1 MKSLLNKINLSTKFM
16 VLGIISLLLFAL
28 PTALFVNESSQKV
41 QAKQVELKAIP
52 VEKKLLKLLN
62 LIQRHRAESAIAV
75 TQGNPAYPP
84 RIALRDQ
91 INVLADEIRKDIV
104 AESPEAHPLQQL
116 DKVNQQWQALQ
127 NQIDSRSLT
136 APESLVSHAALIR
149 SLLDFNIDVLDFYGL
164 SLDPD
169 LDTSQLITAA
179 LFHLP
184 ELTETLGQI
193 RASGTSLLAKKDGI
207 SETDNARMEF
217 QIGNGEKAL
226 QLFDVGMKKYL
237 GGNEEIRNLFGR
249 KTEGAVQGAAQAL
262 STARE
267 IFITHSRPAMAP
279 TEYVAI
285 FTEAINNFTVLGNG
299 MSDELSQQLTKQISA
314 QRSAQITL
322 LAVLIFSALLGIT
335 LTVFIIRSI
344 TGPVNEAA
352 RIAQEVATGD
362 LTSRIAVTG
371 SNEMSALLQSLMK
384 MSEHLSS
391 LVNDIKN
398 NAVTI
403 ATSSEEIAS
412 GNSDLSSRTEEQAA
426 SLAQTA
432 ASMEQLAS
440 IIQQNADNTRHAASM
455 AGSATSAAL
464 LGGEA
469 MESVLASMHK
479 ISNSAGQ
486 IEEIIAVIDG
496 IAFQTNILALN
507 AAVEAARAGE
517 QGRGFAVVASEVR
530 NLASRSADAVK
541 EIGALIEESG
551 KRVETGVQLV
561 NDAGKT
567 MQEMTQAVN
576 SVQSI
581 INEIVSASDEQAKGI
596 GQVTIA
602 VNEMDGVTQQN
613 ASLVQEMA
621 AAATS
626 LEDQAEQLAQS
637 VQQFRL
643 QA

>member
-249 KTEGAVQGAAQAL
+249 KTEGAVQGATQAL

-517 QGRGFAVVASEVR
+517 HGKGFAVVASEVR
-530 NLASRSADAVK
+530 ALAQRSAVAAK
-541 EIGALIEESG
+541 EIKELIE
-551 KRVETGVQLV
+551 
-561 NDAGKT
+561 
-567 MQEMTQAVN
+567 N
-576 SVQSI
+576 SVSDAQSGI
-581 INEIVSASDEQAKGI
+581 KMAENAGDKVKQSVSAIEQTSMLINEVSASSAEQSSGVSQI
-596 GQVTIA
+596 NIA
-602 VNEMDGVTQQN
+602 VSQMDQVTQQN
-613 ASLVQEMA
+613 AGLVQQSASSADDLAERA
-621 AAATS
+621 AR
-626 LEDQAEQLAQS
+626 LRQLVAVFKTQ
-637 VQQFRL
+637 
-643 QA
+643 

>member
-1 MKSLLNKINLSTKFM
+1 MKNLLNKINLSTKFM

-91 INVLADEIRKDIV
+91 INVLADEIRKDIA
-104 AESPEAHPLQQL
+104 AESPEAQPLQQL

-322 LAVLIFSALLGIT
+322 LAVLIFSALLGIA

-517 QGRGFAVVASEVR
+517 HGKGFAVVASEVR
-530 NLASRSADAVK
+530 ALAQRSAVAAK
-541 EIGALIEESG
+541 EIKELIE
-551 KRVETGVQLV
+551 
-561 NDAGKT
+561 
-567 MQEMTQAVN
+567 N
-576 SVQSI
+576 SVSDAQSGI
-581 INEIVSASDEQAKGI
+581 KMAENAGDKVKQSVSAIEQTSMLINEVSASSAEQSSGVSQI
-596 GQVTIA
+596 NIA
-602 VNEMDGVTQQN
+602 VSQMDQVTQQN
-613 ASLVQEMA
+613 AGLVQQSASSADDLAERA
-621 AAATS
+621 AR
-626 LEDQAEQLAQS
+626 LRQLVAVFKTQ
-637 VQQFRL
+637 
-643 QA
+643 

>member
-41 QAKQVELKAIP
+41 QAKQDELKAIP

-237 GGNEEIRNLFGR
+237 GGNEEIRNLFGH

-517 QGRGFAVVASEVR
+517 HGKGFAVVASEVR
-530 NLASRSADAVK
+530 ALAQRSAVAAK
-541 EIGALIEESG
+541 EIKELIE
-551 KRVETGVQLV
+551 
-561 NDAGKT
+561 
-567 MQEMTQAVN
+567 N
-576 SVQSI
+576 SVSDAQSGI
-581 INEIVSASDEQAKGI
+581 KMAENAGDKVKQSVSAIEQTSMLINEVSASSAEQSSGVSQI
-596 GQVTIA
+596 NIA
-602 VNEMDGVTQQN
+602 VSQMDQVTQQN
-613 ASLVQEMA
+613 AGLVQQSASSADDLAERA
-621 AAATS
+621 AR
-626 LEDQAEQLAQS
+626 LRQLVAVFKTQ
-637 VQQFRL
+637 
-643 QA
+643 

>member
-1 MKSLLNKINLSTKFM
+1 MKNLLNKINLSTKFM

-91 INVLADEIRKDIV
+91 INVLADEIRKDIA

-322 LAVLIFSALLGIT
+322 LAVLIFSALLGIA

-517 QGRGFAVVASEVR
+517 HGKGFAVVASEVR
-530 NLASRSADAVK
+530 ALAQRSAVAAK
-541 EIGALIEESG
+541 EIKELIE
-551 KRVETGVQLV
+551 
-561 NDAGKT
+561 
-567 MQEMTQAVN
+567 N
-576 SVQSI
+576 SVSDAQSGI
-581 INEIVSASDEQAKGI
+581 KMAENAGDKVKQSVSAIEQTSMLINEVSASSAEQSSGVSQI
-596 GQVTIA
+596 NIA
-602 VNEMDGVTQQN
+602 VSQMDQVTQQN
-613 ASLVQEMA
+613 AGLVQQSASSADDLAERA
-621 AAATS
+621 AR
-626 LEDQAEQLAQS
+626 LRQLVAVFKTQ
-637 VQQFRL
+637 
-643 QA
+643 

>member
-249 KTEGAVQGAAQAL
+249 KTEGAVQGATQAL

-267 IFITHSRPAMAP
+267 IFITHSRPPMAP

-299 MSDELSQQLTKQISA
+299 MSDELSQQLTKQISV

-517 QGRGFAVVASEVR
+517 HGKGFAVVASEVR
-530 NLASRSADAVK
+530 ALAQRSAVAAK
-541 EIGALIEESG
+541 EIKELIE
-551 KRVETGVQLV
+551 
-561 NDAGKT
+561 
-567 MQEMTQAVN
+567 N
-576 SVQSI
+576 SVSDAQSGI
-581 INEIVSASDEQAKGI
+581 KMAENAGDKVKQSVSAIEQTSMLINEVSASSAEQSSGVSQI
-596 GQVTIA
+596 NIA
-602 VNEMDGVTQQN
+602 VSQMDQVTQQN
-613 ASLVQEMA
+613 AGLVQQSASSADDLAERA
-621 AAATS
+621 AR
-626 LEDQAEQLAQS
+626 LRQLVAVFKTQ
-637 VQQFRL
+637 
-643 QA
+643 

>member
-1 MKSLLNKINLSTKFM
+1 MKNLLNKINLSTKFM

-91 INVLADEIRKDIV
+91 INVLADEIRKDIA

-136 APESLVSHAALIR
+136 APESLVSHATLIR

-322 LAVLIFSALLGIT
+322 LAVLIFSALLGIA
-335 LTVFIIRSI
+335 LTVMIIRSI

-517 QGRGFAVVASEVR
+517 HGKGFAVVASEVR
-530 NLASRSADAVK
+530 ALAQRSAVAAK
-541 EIGALIEESG
+541 EIKELIE
-551 KRVETGVQLV
+551 
-561 NDAGKT
+561 
-567 MQEMTQAVN
+567 N
-576 SVQSI
+576 SVSDAQSGI
-581 INEIVSASDEQAKGI
+581 KMAENAGDKVKQSVSAIEQTSMLINEVSASSAEQSSGVSQI
-596 GQVTIA
+596 NIA
-602 VNEMDGVTQQN
+602 VSQMDQVTQQN
-613 ASLVQEMA
+613 AGLVQQSASSADDLAERA
-621 AAATS
+621 AR
-626 LEDQAEQLAQS
+626 LRQLVAVFKTQ
-637 VQQFRL
+637 
-643 QA
+643 

>member
-1 MKSLLNKINLSTKFM
+1 MKNLLNKINLSTKFM

-41 QAKQVELKAIP
+41 QAKQVELKAVP

-136 APESLVSHAALIR
+136 APESLVSHATLIR

-322 LAVLIFSALLGIT
+322 LAVLIFSALLGIA

-517 QGRGFAVVASEVR
+517 HGKGFAVVASEVR
-530 NLASRSADAVK
+530 ALAQRSAVAAK
-541 EIGALIEESG
+541 EIKELIE
-551 KRVETGVQLV
+551 
-561 NDAGKT
+561 
-567 MQEMTQAVN
+567 N
-576 SVQSI
+576 SVSDAQSGI
-581 INEIVSASDEQAKGI
+581 KMAENAGDKVKQSVSAIEQTSMLINEVSASSAEQSSGVSQI
-596 GQVTIA
+596 NIA
-602 VNEMDGVTQQN
+602 VSQMDQVTQQN
-613 ASLVQEMA
+613 AGLVQQSASSADDLAERA
-621 AAATS
+621 AR
-626 LEDQAEQLAQS
+626 LRQLVAVFKTQ
-637 VQQFRL
+637 
-643 QA
+643 

>member
-249 KTEGAVQGAAQAL
+249 KTEGAVQGATQAL

-267 IFITHSRPAMAP
+267 IFITHSRPPMAP

-322 LAVLIFSALLGIT
+322 LAVLIFSALLGIA

-517 QGRGFAVVASEVR
+517 HGKGFAVVASEVR
-530 NLASRSADAVK
+530 ALAQRSAVAAK
-541 EIGALIEESG
+541 EIKELIE
-551 KRVETGVQLV
+551 
-561 NDAGKT
+561 
-567 MQEMTQAVN
+567 N
-576 SVQSI
+576 SVSDAQSGI
-581 INEIVSASDEQAKGI
+581 KMAENAGDKVKQSVSAIEQTSMLINEVSASSAEQSSGVSQI
-596 GQVTIA
+596 NIA
-602 VNEMDGVTQQN
+602 VSQMDQVTQQN
-613 ASLVQEMA
+613 AGLVQQSASSADDLAERA
-621 AAATS
+621 AR
-626 LEDQAEQLAQS
+626 LRQLVAVFKTQ
-637 VQQFRL
+637 
-643 QA
+643 

>member
-1 MKSLLNKINLSTKFM
+1 MKNLLNKINLSTKFM

-104 AESPEAHPLQQL
+104 AESPDAHPLQQL

-179 LFHLP
+179 LYHLP

-207 SETDNARMEF
+207 SEADNARMEF

-226 QLFDVGMKKYL
+226 QLFDVGMQKYL
-237 GGNEEIRNLFGR
+237 SGNEEIRNLFGR
-249 KTEGAVQGAAQAL
+249 KTEGAIQGATQAL

-267 IFITHSRPAMAP
+267 IFISHSRPAMAP

-299 MSDELSQQLTKQISA
+299 MSDELSQQLTNQISA

-322 LAVLIFSALLGIT
+322 LAVLIFSALLGIA
-335 LTVFIIRSI
+335 LTVMIIRSI

-362 LTSRIAVTG
+362 LTSRIAVSG

-384 MSEHLSS
+384 MSEHLSD

-517 QGRGFAVVASEVR
+517 HGKGFAVVASEVR
-530 NLASRSADAVK
+530 ALAQRSAVAAK
-541 EIGALIEESG
+541 EIKELIE
-551 KRVETGVQLV
+551 
-561 NDAGKT
+561 
-567 MQEMTQAVN
+567 N
-576 SVQSI
+576 SVSDAQSGI
-581 INEIVSASDEQAKGI
+581 KMAENAGDKVKQSVSAIEQTSMLINEVSASSAEQSSGVSQI
-596 GQVTIA
+596 NIA
-602 VNEMDGVTQQN
+602 VSQMDQVTQQN
-613 ASLVQEMA
+613 AVLVQQSASSADDLAERA
-621 AAATS
+621 AR
-626 LEDQAEQLAQS
+626 LRQLVA
-637 VQQFRL
+637 VFRT
-643 QA
+643 Q

>member
-136 APESLVSHAALIR
+136 APESLVSHATLIR

-322 LAVLIFSALLGIT
+322 LAVLIFSALLGIA
-335 LTVFIIRSI
+335 LTVMIIRSI

-517 QGRGFAVVASEVR
+517 HGKGFAVVASEVR
-530 NLASRSADAVK
+530 ALAQRSAVAAK
-541 EIGALIEESG
+541 EIKELIE
-551 KRVETGVQLV
+551 
-561 NDAGKT
+561 
-567 MQEMTQAVN
+567 N
-576 SVQSI
+576 SVSDAQSGI
-581 INEIVSASDEQAKGI
+581 KMAENAGDKVKQSVSAIEQTSMLINEVSASSAEQSSGVSQI
-596 GQVTIA
+596 NIA
-602 VNEMDGVTQQN
+602 VSQMDQVTQQN
-613 ASLVQEMA
+613 AGLVQQSASSADDLAERA
-621 AAATS
+621 AR
-626 LEDQAEQLAQS
+626 LRQLVAVFKTQ
-637 VQQFRL
+637 
-643 QA
+643 

>member
-1 MKSLLNKINLSTKFM
+1 MKNLLNKINLSTKFM

-91 INVLADEIRKDIV
+91 INVLADEIRKDIA

-136 APESLVSHAALIR
+136 APESLVSHATLIR

-322 LAVLIFSALLGIT
+322 LAVLIFSALLGIA

-517 QGRGFAVVASEVR
+517 HGKGFAVVASEVR
-530 NLASRSADAVK
+530 ALAQRSAVAAK
-541 EIGALIEESG
+541 EIKELIE
-551 KRVETGVQLV
+551 
-561 NDAGKT
+561 
-567 MQEMTQAVN
+567 N
-576 SVQSI
+576 SVSDAQSGI
-581 INEIVSASDEQAKGI
+581 KMAENAGDKVKQSVSAIEQTSMLINEVSASSAEQSSGVSQI
-596 GQVTIA
+596 NIA
-602 VNEMDGVTQQN
+602 VSQMDQVTQQN
-613 ASLVQEMA
+613 AGLVQQSASSADDLAERA
-621 AAATS
+621 AR
-626 LEDQAEQLAQS
+626 LRQLVAVFKTQ
-637 VQQFRL
+637 
-643 QA
+643 

>member
-104 AESPEAHPLQQL
+104 AESPDAHPLQQL

-136 APESLVSHAALIR
+136 APESLVSHATLIR

-237 GGNEEIRNLFGR
+237 SNNEEIRNLFGR
-249 KTEGAVQGAAQAL
+249 KTEGAVQGATQAL

-299 MSDELSQQLTKQISA
+299 MSDELSQQLTKQISV

-322 LAVLIFSALLGIT
+322 LAVLIFSALLGIA
-335 LTVFIIRSI
+335 LTVMIIRSI

-517 QGRGFAVVASEVR
+517 HGKGFAVVASEVR
-530 NLASRSADAVK
+530 ALAQRSAVAAK
-541 EIGALIEESG
+541 EIKELIE
-551 KRVETGVQLV
+551 
-561 NDAGKT
+561 
-567 MQEMTQAVN
+567 N
-576 SVQSI
+576 SVSDAQSGI
-581 INEIVSASDEQAKGI
+581 KMAENAGDKVKQSVSAIEQTSMLINEVSASSAEQSSGVSQI
-596 GQVTIA
+596 NIA
-602 VNEMDGVTQQN
+602 VSQMDQVTQQN
-613 ASLVQEMA
+613 AGLVQQSASSADDLAERA
-621 AAATS
+621 AR
-626 LEDQAEQLAQS
+626 LRQLVAVFKTQ
-637 VQQFRL
+637 
-643 QA
+643 

>member
-1 MKSLLNKINLSTKFM
+1 MKNLLNKINLSTKFM

-136 APESLVSHAALIR
+136 APDSLVSHAALIR

-179 LFHLP
+179 LYHLP

-207 SETDNARMEF
+207 SEADNARMEF

-237 GGNEEIRNLFGR
+237 STNEEIRNLFGR
-249 KTEGAVQGAAQAL
+249 KTEGAIQGATQAL

-267 IFITHSRPAMAP
+267 IFISHSRPAMAP

-299 MSDELSQQLTKQISA
+299 MSDELSQQLTNQISA

-362 LTSRIAVTG
+362 LTSRIAVSG

-517 QGRGFAVVASEVR
+517 HGKGFAVVASEVR
-530 NLASRSADAVK
+530 ALAQRSAVAAK
-541 EIGALIEESG
+541 EIKELIE
-551 KRVETGVQLV
+551 
-561 NDAGKT
+561 
-567 MQEMTQAVN
+567 N
-576 SVQSI
+576 SVSDAQSGI
-581 INEIVSASDEQAKGI
+581 KMAENAGDKVKQSVSAIEQTSMLINEVSASSAEQSSGVSQI
-596 GQVTIA
+596 NIA
-602 VNEMDGVTQQN
+602 VSQMDQVTQQN
-613 ASLVQEMA
+613 AVLVQQSASSADDLAERA
-621 AAATS
+621 AR
-626 LEDQAEQLAQS
+626 LRQLVAVFKTQ
-637 VQQFRL
+637 
-643 QA
+643 

>member
-1 MKSLLNKINLSTKFM
+1 MKNLLNKINLSTKFM

-136 APESLVSHAALIR
+136 APESLVSHATLIR

-249 KTEGAVQGAAQAL
+249 KTEGAVQGATQAL

-267 IFITHSRPAMAP
+267 IFITHSRPPMAP

-517 QGRGFAVVASEVR
+517 HGKGFAVVASEVR
-530 NLASRSADAVK
+530 ALAQRSAVAAK
-541 EIGALIEESG
+541 EIKELIE
-551 KRVETGVQLV
+551 
-561 NDAGKT
+561 
-567 MQEMTQAVN
+567 N
-576 SVQSI
+576 SVSDAQSGI
-581 INEIVSASDEQAKGI
+581 KMAENAGDKVKQSVSAIEQTSMLINEVSASSAEQSSGVSQI
-596 GQVTIA
+596 NIA
-602 VNEMDGVTQQN
+602 VSQMDQVTQQN
-613 ASLVQEMA
+613 AGLVQQSASSADDLAERA
-621 AAATS
+621 AR
-626 LEDQAEQLAQS
+626 LRQLVAVFKTQ
-637 VQQFRL
+637 
-643 QA
+643 

>member
-1 MKSLLNKINLSTKFM
+1 MKNLLNKINLSTKFM

-91 INVLADEIRKDIV
+91 INVLADEIRKDIA

-267 IFITHSRPAMAP
+267 IFITHSRSAMAP

-322 LAVLIFSALLGIT
+322 LAVLIFSALLGIA

-517 QGRGFAVVASEVR
+517 HGKGFAVVASEVR
-530 NLASRSADAVK
+530 ALAQRSAVAAK
-541 EIGALIEESG
+541 EIKELIE
-551 KRVETGVQLV
+551 
-561 NDAGKT
+561 
-567 MQEMTQAVN
+567 N
-576 SVQSI
+576 SVSDAQSGI
-581 INEIVSASDEQAKGI
+581 KMAENAGDKVKQSVSAIEQTSMLINEVSASSAEQSSGVSQI
-596 GQVTIA
+596 NIA
-602 VNEMDGVTQQN
+602 VSQMDQVTQQN
-613 ASLVQEMA
+613 AGLVQQSASSADDLAERA
-621 AAATS
+621 AR
-626 LEDQAEQLAQS
+626 LRQLVAVFKTQ
-637 VQQFRL
+637 
-643 QA
+643 

>member
-207 SETDNARMEF
+207 NETDNARMEF

-267 IFITHSRPAMAP
+267 IFISHSRPPMAP

-299 MSDELSQQLTKQISA
+299 MSDELSQQLTKQISV

-322 LAVLIFSALLGIT
+322 LAVLILSALLGVT

-517 QGRGFAVVASEVR
+517 HGKGFAVVASEVR
-530 NLASRSADAVK
+530 ALAQRSAVAAK
-541 EIGALIEESG
+541 EIKELIE
-551 KRVETGVQLV
+551 
-561 NDAGKT
+561 
-567 MQEMTQAVN
+567 N
-576 SVQSI
+576 SVSDAQSGI
-581 INEIVSASDEQAKGI
+581 KMAENAGDKVKQSVSAIEQTSMLINEVSASSAEQSSGVSQI
-596 GQVTIA
+596 NIA
-602 VNEMDGVTQQN
+602 VSQMDQVTQQN
-613 ASLVQEMA
+613 AGLVQQSASSADDLAERA
-621 AAATS
+621 AR
-626 LEDQAEQLAQS
+626 LRQLVAVFKTQ
-637 VQQFRL
+637 
-643 QA
+643 

>member
-1 MKSLLNKINLSTKFM
+1 MKNLLNKINLSTKFM

-237 GGNEEIRNLFGR
+237 GGNEEIRNLFGH

-517 QGRGFAVVASEVR
+517 HGKGFAVVASEVR
-530 NLASRSADAVK
+530 ALAQRSAVAAK
-541 EIGALIEESG
+541 EIKELIE
-551 KRVETGVQLV
+551 
-561 NDAGKT
+561 
-567 MQEMTQAVN
+567 N
-576 SVQSI
+576 SVSDAQSGI
-581 INEIVSASDEQAKGI
+581 KMAENAGDKVKQSVSAIEQTSMLINEVSASSAEQSSGVSQI
-596 GQVTIA
+596 NIA
-602 VNEMDGVTQQN
+602 VSQMDQVTQQN
-613 ASLVQEMA
+613 AGLVQQSASSADDLAERA
-621 AAATS
+621 AR
-626 LEDQAEQLAQS
+626 LRQLVAVFKTQ
-637 VQQFRL
+637 
-643 QA
+643 

>member
-1 MKSLLNKINLSTKFM
+1 MKNLLNKINLSTKFM

-91 INVLADEIRKDIV
+91 INVLADEIRKDIA

-136 APESLVSHAALIR
+136 APDSLVSHAALIR

-322 LAVLIFSALLGIT
+322 LAVLIFSALLGIA

-517 QGRGFAVVASEVR
+517 HGKGFAVVASEVR
-530 NLASRSADAVK
+530 ALAQRSAVAAK
-541 EIGALIEESG
+541 EIKELIE
-551 KRVETGVQLV
+551 
-561 NDAGKT
+561 
-567 MQEMTQAVN
+567 N
-576 SVQSI
+576 SVSDAQSGI
-581 INEIVSASDEQAKGI
+581 KMAENAGDKVKQSVSAIEQTSMLINEVSASSAEQSSGVSQI
-596 GQVTIA
+596 NIA
-602 VNEMDGVTQQN
+602 VSQMDQVTQQN
-613 ASLVQEMA
+613 AGLVQQSASSADDLAERA
-621 AAATS
+621 AR
-626 LEDQAEQLAQS
+626 LRQLVAVFKTQ
-637 VQQFRL
+637 
-643 QA
+643 

>member
-1 MKSLLNKINLSTKFM
+1 MKNLLNKINLSTKFM

-41 QAKQVELKAIP
+41 QAKQVELKAVP

-91 INVLADEIRKDIV
+91 INVLADEIRKDIA

-136 APESLVSHAALIR
+136 APESLVSHATLIR

-322 LAVLIFSALLGIT
+322 LAVLIFSALLGIA

-517 QGRGFAVVASEVR
+517 HGKGFAVVASEVR
-530 NLASRSADAVK
+530 ALAQRSAVAAK
-541 EIGALIEESG
+541 EIKELIE
-551 KRVETGVQLV
+551 
-561 NDAGKT
+561 
-567 MQEMTQAVN
+567 N
-576 SVQSI
+576 SVSDAQSGI
-581 INEIVSASDEQAKGI
+581 KMAENAGDKVKQSVSAIEQTSMLINEVSASSAEQSSGVSQI
-596 GQVTIA
+596 NIA
-602 VNEMDGVTQQN
+602 VSQMDQVTQQN
-613 ASLVQEMA
+613 AGLVQQSASSADDLAERA
-621 AAATS
+621 AR
-626 LEDQAEQLAQS
+626 LRQLVAVFKTQ
-637 VQQFRL
+637 
-643 QA
+643 

>member
-237 GGNEEIRNLFGR
+237 GGNEEIRNLFGH

-322 LAVLIFSALLGIT
+322 LAVLIFSALLGIA

-517 QGRGFAVVASEVR
+517 HGKGFAVVASEVR
-530 NLASRSADAVK
+530 ALAQRSAVAAK
-541 EIGALIEESG
+541 EIKELIE
-551 KRVETGVQLV
+551 
-561 NDAGKT
+561 
-567 MQEMTQAVN
+567 N
-576 SVQSI
+576 SVSDAQSGI
-581 INEIVSASDEQAKGI
+581 KMAENAGDKVKQSVSAIEQTSMLINEVSASSAEQSSGVSQI
-596 GQVTIA
+596 NIA
-602 VNEMDGVTQQN
+602 VSQMDQVTQQN
-613 ASLVQEMA
+613 AGLVQQSASSADDLAERA
-621 AAATS
+621 AR
-626 LEDQAEQLAQS
+626 LRQLVAVFKTQ
-637 VQQFRL
+637 
-643 QA
+643 

>member
-1 MKSLLNKINLSTKFM
+1 MKNLLNKINLSTKFM

-91 INVLADEIRKDIV
+91 INVLADEIKTDLV
-104 AESPEAHPLQQL
+104 AESPDAHPLQQL

-127 NQIDSRSLT
+127 NQIDSRSLA
-136 APESLVSHAALIR
+136 APESLVSHAAVIR

-179 LFHLP
+179 LYHLP

-207 SETDNARMEF
+207 SEADNARMEF

-226 QLFDVGMKKYL
+226 QLFGVGMQKYL
-237 GGNEEIRNLFGR
+237 NGNEEMRSLFGR
-249 KTEGAVQGAAQAL
+249 KTEGAIQGATQAL

-267 IFITHSRPAMAP
+267 IFISHSRPAMAP

-299 MSDELSQQLTKQISA
+299 MSDELSEQLTKQISA

-322 LAVLIFSALLGIT
+322 LAVLILSALLGIA
-335 LTVFIIRSI
+335 LTVMIIRSI

-517 QGRGFAVVASEVR
+517 HGKGFAVVASEVR
-530 NLASRSADAVK
+530 ALAQRSAVAAK
-541 EIGALIEESG
+541 EIKELIE
-551 KRVETGVQLV
+551 
-561 NDAGKT
+561 
-567 MQEMTQAVN
+567 N
-576 SVQSI
+576 SVSDAQSGI
-581 INEIVSASDEQAKGI
+581 KMAENAGDKVKQSVSAIEQTSMLISEVSASSAEQSSGVSQI
-596 GQVTIA
+596 NIA
-602 VNEMDGVTQQN
+602 VSQMDQVTQQN
-613 ASLVQEMA
+613 AVLVQQSASSADDLAERA
-621 AAATS
+621 AR
-626 LEDQAEQLAQS
+626 LRQLVA
-637 VQQFRL
+637 VFRT
-643 QA
+643 Q

>member
-1 MKSLLNKINLSTKFM
+1 MKNLLNKINLSTKFM

-91 INVLADEIRKDIV
+91 VNVLADEIRKDIV
-104 AESPEAHPLQQL
+104 AESPDAHPLQQL

-179 LFHLP
+179 LYHLP

-207 SETDNARMEF
+207 SEADNARMEF

-226 QLFDVGMKKYL
+226 QLFDVGMQKYL
-237 GGNEEIRNLFGR
+237 SGNEEIRNLFGR
-249 KTEGAVQGAAQAL
+249 KTEGAIQGATQAL

-267 IFITHSRPAMAP
+267 IFISHSRPAMAP

-299 MSDELSQQLTKQISA
+299 MSDELSQQLTNQISA

-322 LAVLIFSALLGIT
+322 LAVLIFSALLGIA
-335 LTVFIIRSI
+335 LTVMIIRSI

-362 LTSRIAVTG
+362 LTSRIAVSG
-371 SNEMSALLQSLMK
+371 SNEMSALLHSLMK
-384 MSEHLSS
+384 MSEHLSE

-517 QGRGFAVVASEVR
+517 HGKGFAVVASEVR
-530 NLASRSADAVK
+530 ALAQRSAVAAK
-541 EIGALIEESG
+541 EIKELIE
-551 KRVETGVQLV
+551 
-561 NDAGKT
+561 
-567 MQEMTQAVN
+567 N
-576 SVQSI
+576 SVSDAQSGI
-581 INEIVSASDEQAKGI
+581 KMAENAGDKVKQSVSAIEQTSMLINEVSASSAEQSSGVSQI
-596 GQVTIA
+596 NIA
-602 VNEMDGVTQQN
+602 VSQMDQVTQQN
-613 ASLVQEMA
+613 AVLVQQSASSADDLAERA
-621 AAATS
+621 AR
-626 LEDQAEQLAQS
+626 LRQLVA
-637 VQQFRL
+637 VFRT
-643 QA
+643 Q

>member
-136 APESLVSHAALIR
+136 APESLVSHATLIR

-517 QGRGFAVVASEVR
+517 HGKGFAVVASEVR
-530 NLASRSADAVK
+530 ALAQRSAVAAK
-541 EIGALIEESG
+541 EIKELIE
-551 KRVETGVQLV
+551 
-561 NDAGKT
+561 
-567 MQEMTQAVN
+567 N
-576 SVQSI
+576 SVSDAQSGI
-581 INEIVSASDEQAKGI
+581 KMAENAGDKVKQSVSAIEQTSMLINEVSASSAEQSSGVSQI
-596 GQVTIA
+596 NIA
-602 VNEMDGVTQQN
+602 VSQMDQVTQQN
-613 ASLVQEMA
+613 AGLVQQSASSADDLAERA
-621 AAATS
+621 AR
-626 LEDQAEQLAQS
+626 LRQLVAVFKTQ
-637 VQQFRL
+637 
-643 QA
+643 

>member
-1 MKSLLNKINLSTKFM
+1 MKNLLNKINLSTKFM

-62 LIQRHRAESAIAV
+62 LIQRHREESAIAV

-237 GGNEEIRNLFGR
+237 GGNEEIRNLFGH

-299 MSDELSQQLTKQISA
+299 MSDELSQQLTKQISP

-440 IIQQNADNTRHAASM
+440 IIQQNADNPRHAASM

-517 QGRGFAVVASEVR
+517 HGKGFAVVASEVR
-530 NLASRSADAVK
+530 ALAQRSAVAAK
-541 EIGALIEESG
+541 EIKELIE
-551 KRVETGVQLV
+551 
-561 NDAGKT
+561 
-567 MQEMTQAVN
+567 N
-576 SVQSI
+576 SVSDAQSGI
-581 INEIVSASDEQAKGI
+581 KMAENAGDKVKQSVSAIEQTSMLINEVSASSAEQSSGVSQI
-596 GQVTIA
+596 NIA
-602 VNEMDGVTQQN
+602 VSQMDQVTQQN
-613 ASLVQEMA
+613 AGLVQQSASSADDLAERA
-621 AAATS
+621 AR
-626 LEDQAEQLAQS
+626 LRQLVAVFKTQ
-637 VQQFRL
+637 
-643 QA
+643 

>member
-1 MKSLLNKINLSTKFM
+1 MKNLLNKINLSTKFM

-104 AESPEAHPLQQL
+104 AESPDAHPLQQL

-179 LFHLP
+179 LYHLP

-207 SETDNARMEF
+207 SEADNARMEF

-226 QLFDVGMKKYL
+226 QLFDVGMQKYL
-237 GGNEEIRNLFGR
+237 SGNEEIRNLFGR
-249 KTEGAVQGAAQAL
+249 KTEGAIQGATQAL

-267 IFITHSRPAMAP
+267 IFISHSRPAMAP

-299 MSDELSQQLTKQISA
+299 MSDELSQQLTNQISV

-322 LAVLIFSALLGIT
+322 LAVLIFSALLGIA
-335 LTVFIIRSI
+335 LTVMIIRSI

-362 LTSRIAVTG
+362 LTSRIAVSG

-384 MSEHLSS
+384 MSEHLSN

-517 QGRGFAVVASEVR
+517 HGKGFAVVASEVR
-530 NLASRSADAVK
+530 ALAQRSAVAAK
-541 EIGALIEESG
+541 EIKELIE
-551 KRVETGVQLV
+551 
-561 NDAGKT
+561 
-567 MQEMTQAVN
+567 N
-576 SVQSI
+576 SVSDAQSGI
-581 INEIVSASDEQAKGI
+581 KMAENAGDKVKQSVSAIEQTSMLINEVSASSAEQSSGVSQI
-596 GQVTIA
+596 NIA
-602 VNEMDGVTQQN
+602 VSQMDQVTQQN
-613 ASLVQEMA
+613 AVLVQQSASSADDLAERA
-621 AAATS
+621 AR
-626 LEDQAEQLAQS
+626 LRQLVA
-637 VQQFRL
+637 VFRT
-643 QA
+643 Q

>member
-1 MKSLLNKINLSTKFM
+1 MKNLLNKINLSTKFM

-267 IFITHSRPAMAP
+267 IFISHSRPPMAP

-299 MSDELSQQLTKQISA
+299 MSDELSQQLTKQISV

-322 LAVLIFSALLGIT
+322 LAVLILSALLGVT

-517 QGRGFAVVASEVR
+517 HGKGFAVVASEVR
-530 NLASRSADAVK
+530 ALAQRSAVAAK
-541 EIGALIEESG
+541 EIKELIE
-551 KRVETGVQLV
+551 
-561 NDAGKT
+561 
-567 MQEMTQAVN
+567 N
-576 SVQSI
+576 SVSDAQSGI
-581 INEIVSASDEQAKGI
+581 KMAENAGDKVKQSVSAIEQTSMLINEVSASSAEQSSGVSQI
-596 GQVTIA
+596 NIA
-602 VNEMDGVTQQN
+602 VSQMDQVTQQN
-613 ASLVQEMA
+613 AGLVQQSASSADDLAERA
-621 AAATS
+621 AR
-626 LEDQAEQLAQS
+626 LRQLVAVFKTQ
-637 VQQFRL
+637 
-643 QA
+643 

>member
-322 LAVLIFSALLGIT
+322 LAVLIFSALLGIA

-384 MSEHLSS
+384 MSDHLSS

-517 QGRGFAVVASEVR
+517 HGKGFAVVASEVR
-530 NLASRSADAVK
+530 ALAQRSAVAAK
-541 EIGALIEESG
+541 EIKELIE
-551 KRVETGVQLV
+551 
-561 NDAGKT
+561 
-567 MQEMTQAVN
+567 N
-576 SVQSI
+576 SVSDAQSGI
-581 INEIVSASDEQAKGI
+581 KMAENAGDKVKQSVSAIEQTSMLINEVSASSAEQSSGVSQI
-596 GQVTIA
+596 NIA
-602 VNEMDGVTQQN
+602 VSQMDQVTQQN
-613 ASLVQEMA
+613 AGLVQQSASSADDLAERA
-621 AAATS
+621 AR
-626 LEDQAEQLAQS
+626 LRQLVAVFKTQ
-637 VQQFRL
+637 
-643 QA
+643 

>member
-104 AESPEAHPLQQL
+104 AENPDAHPLQQL

-136 APESLVSHAALIR
+136 APESLVSHATLIR

-322 LAVLIFSALLGIT
+322 LAVLIFSALLGIA
-335 LTVFIIRSI
+335 LTVMIIRSI

-517 QGRGFAVVASEVR
+517 HGKGFAVVASEVR
-530 NLASRSADAVK
+530 ALAQRSAVAAK
-541 EIGALIEESG
+541 EIKELIE
-551 KRVETGVQLV
+551 
-561 NDAGKT
+561 
-567 MQEMTQAVN
+567 N
-576 SVQSI
+576 SVSDAQSGI
-581 INEIVSASDEQAKGI
+581 KMAENAGDKVKQSVSAIEQTSMLINEVSASSAEQSSGVSQI
-596 GQVTIA
+596 NIA
-602 VNEMDGVTQQN
+602 VSQMDQVTQQN
-613 ASLVQEMA
+613 AGLVQQSASSADDLAERA
-621 AAATS
+621 AR
-626 LEDQAEQLAQS
+626 LRQLVAVFKTQ
-637 VQQFRL
+637 
-643 QA
+643 

>member
-104 AESPEAHPLQQL
+104 AENPDAHPLQQL

-237 GGNEEIRNLFGR
+237 STNEEIRNLFGR
-249 KTEGAVQGAAQAL
+249 KTEGAIQGATQAL

-322 LAVLIFSALLGIT
+322 LAVLIFSALLGIA
-335 LTVFIIRSI
+335 LTVMIIRSI

-517 QGRGFAVVASEVR
+517 HGKGFAVVASEVR
-530 NLASRSADAVK
+530 ALAQRSAVAAK
-541 EIGALIEESG
+541 EIKELIE
-551 KRVETGVQLV
+551 
-561 NDAGKT
+561 
-567 MQEMTQAVN
+567 N
-576 SVQSI
+576 SVSDAQSGI
-581 INEIVSASDEQAKGI
+581 KMAENAGDKVKQSVSAIEQTSMLINEVSASSAEQSSGVSQI
-596 GQVTIA
+596 NIA
-602 VNEMDGVTQQN
+602 VSQMDQVTQQN
-613 ASLVQEMA
+613 AGLVQQSASSADDLAERA
-621 AAATS
+621 AR
-626 LEDQAEQLAQS
+626 LRQLVAVFKTQ
-637 VQQFRL
+637 
-643 QA
+643 

>member
-1 MKSLLNKINLSTKFM
+1 MKNLLNKINLSTKFM

-91 INVLADEIRKDIV
+91 INVLADEIRKDIA

-279 TEYVAI
+279 TEYVSI

-322 LAVLIFSALLGIT
+322 LAVLIFSALLGIA

-517 QGRGFAVVASEVR
+517 HGKGFAVVASEVR
-530 NLASRSADAVK
+530 ALAQRSAVAAK
-541 EIGALIEESG
+541 EIKELIE
-551 KRVETGVQLV
+551 
-561 NDAGKT
+561 
-567 MQEMTQAVN
+567 N
-576 SVQSI
+576 SVSDAQSGI
-581 INEIVSASDEQAKGI
+581 KMAENAGDKVKQSVSAIEQTSMLINEVSASSAEQSSGVSQI
-596 GQVTIA
+596 NIA
-602 VNEMDGVTQQN
+602 VSQMDQVTQQN
-613 ASLVQEMA
+613 AGLVQQSASSADDLAERA
-621 AAATS
+621 AR
-626 LEDQAEQLAQS
+626 LRQLVAVFKTQ
-637 VQQFRL
+637 
-643 QA
+643 

>member
-249 KTEGAVQGAAQAL
+249 KTEGAVQGATQAL

-267 IFITHSRPAMAP
+267 IFITHSRPPMAP

-299 MSDELSQQLTKQISA
+299 MSDELSQQLTKQISV

-322 LAVLIFSALLGIT
+322 LAVLIFSALLGVT

-517 QGRGFAVVASEVR
+517 HGKGFAVVASEVR
-530 NLASRSADAVK
+530 ALAQRSAVAAK
-541 EIGALIEESG
+541 EIKELIE
-551 KRVETGVQLV
+551 
-561 NDAGKT
+561 
-567 MQEMTQAVN
+567 N
-576 SVQSI
+576 SVSDAQSGI
-581 INEIVSASDEQAKGI
+581 KMAENAGDKVKQSVSAIEQTSMLINEVSASSAEQSSGVSQI
-596 GQVTIA
+596 NIA
-602 VNEMDGVTQQN
+602 VSQMDQVTQQN
-613 ASLVQEMA
+613 AGLVQQSASSADDLAERA
-621 AAATS
+621 AR
-626 LEDQAEQLAQS
+626 LRQLVAVFKTQ
-637 VQQFRL
+637 
-643 QA
+643 

>member
-237 GGNEEIRNLFGR
+237 GGNEEIRNLFGH

-517 QGRGFAVVASEVR
+517 HGKGFAVVASEVR
-530 NLASRSADAVK
+530 ALAQRSAVAAK
-541 EIGALIEESG
+541 EIKELIE
-551 KRVETGVQLV
+551 
-561 NDAGKT
+561 
-567 MQEMTQAVN
+567 N
-576 SVQSI
+576 SVSDAQSGI
-581 INEIVSASDEQAKGI
+581 KMAENAGDKVKQSVSAIEQTSMLINEVSASSAEQSSGVSQI
-596 GQVTIA
+596 NIA
-602 VNEMDGVTQQN
+602 VSQMDQVTQQN
-613 ASLVQEMA
+613 AGLVQQSASSADDLAERA
-621 AAATS
+621 AR
-626 LEDQAEQLAQS
+626 LRQLVAVFKTQ
-637 VQQFRL
+637 
-643 QA
+643 

>member
-267 IFITHSRPAMAP
+267 IFISHSRPPMAP

-299 MSDELSQQLTKQISA
+299 MSDELSQQLTKQISV

-322 LAVLIFSALLGIT
+322 LAVLILSALLGVT

-517 QGRGFAVVASEVR
+517 HGKGFAVVASEVR
-530 NLASRSADAVK
+530 ALAQRSAVAAK
-541 EIGALIEESG
+541 EIKELIE
-551 KRVETGVQLV
+551 
-561 NDAGKT
+561 
-567 MQEMTQAVN
+567 N
-576 SVQSI
+576 SVSDAQSGI
-581 INEIVSASDEQAKGI
+581 KMAENAGDKVKQSVSAIEQTSMLINEVSASSAEQSSGVSQI
-596 GQVTIA
+596 NIA
-602 VNEMDGVTQQN
+602 VSQMDQVTQQN
-613 ASLVQEMA
+613 AGLVQQSASSADDLAERA
-621 AAATS
+621 AR
-626 LEDQAEQLAQS
+626 LRQLVAVFKTQ
-637 VQQFRL
+637 
-643 QA
+643 

>member
-267 IFITHSRPAMAP
+267 IFITHSRPPMAP

-322 LAVLIFSALLGIT
+322 LAVLIFSALLGIA

-517 QGRGFAVVASEVR
+517 HGKGFAVVASEVR
-530 NLASRSADAVK
+530 ALAQRSAVAAK
-541 EIGALIEESG
+541 EIKELIE
-551 KRVETGVQLV
+551 
-561 NDAGKT
+561 
-567 MQEMTQAVN
+567 N
-576 SVQSI
+576 SVSDAQSGI
-581 INEIVSASDEQAKGI
+581 KMAENAGDKVKQSVSAIEQTSMLINEVSASSAEQSSGVSQI
-596 GQVTIA
+596 NIA
-602 VNEMDGVTQQN
+602 VSQMDQVTQQN
-613 ASLVQEMA
+613 AGLVQQSASSADDLAERA
-621 AAATS
+621 AR
-626 LEDQAEQLAQS
+626 LRQLVAVFKTQ
-637 VQQFRL
+637 
-643 QA
+643 

>member
-1 MKSLLNKINLSTKFM
+1 MKNLLNKINLSTKFM

-322 LAVLIFSALLGIT
+322 LAVLIFSALLGIA

-517 QGRGFAVVASEVR
+517 HGKGFAVVASEVR
-530 NLASRSADAVK
+530 ALAQRSAVAAK
-541 EIGALIEESG
+541 EIKELIE
-551 KRVETGVQLV
+551 
-561 NDAGKT
+561 
-567 MQEMTQAVN
+567 N
-576 SVQSI
+576 SVSDAQSGI
-581 INEIVSASDEQAKGI
+581 KMAENAGDKVKQSVSAIEQTSMLINEVSASSAEQSSGVSQI
-596 GQVTIA
+596 NIA
-602 VNEMDGVTQQN
+602 VSQMDQVTQQN
-613 ASLVQEMA
+613 AGLVQQSASSADDLAERA
-621 AAATS
+621 AR
-626 LEDQAEQLAQS
+626 LRQLVAVFKTQ
-637 VQQFRL
+637 
-643 QA
+643 

>member
-267 IFITHSRPAMAP
+267 IFITHSRPPMAP

-299 MSDELSQQLTKQISA
+299 MSDELSQQLTKQISV

-322 LAVLIFSALLGIT
+322 LAVLIFSALLGIA

-352 RIAQEVATGD
+352 RIAQEVATGN

-517 QGRGFAVVASEVR
+517 HGKGFAVVASEVR
-530 NLASRSADAVK
+530 ALAQRSAVAAK
-541 EIGALIEESG
+541 EIKELIE
-551 KRVETGVQLV
+551 
-561 NDAGKT
+561 
-567 MQEMTQAVN
+567 N
-576 SVQSI
+576 SVSDAQSGI
-581 INEIVSASDEQAKGI
+581 KMAENAGDKVKQSVSAIEQTSMLINEVSASSAEQSSGVSQI
-596 GQVTIA
+596 NIA
-602 VNEMDGVTQQN
+602 VSQMDQVTQQN
-613 ASLVQEMA
+613 AGLVQQSASSADDLAERA
-621 AAATS
+621 AR
-626 LEDQAEQLAQS
+626 LRQLVAVFKTQ
-637 VQQFRL
+637 
-643 QA
+643 

>member
-1 MKSLLNKINLSTKFM
+1 MKNLLNKINLSTKFM

-91 INVLADEIRKDIV
+91 INVLADEIRKDIA

-322 LAVLIFSALLGIT
+322 LAVLILSALLGIA

-517 QGRGFAVVASEVR
+517 HGKGFAVVASEVR
-530 NLASRSADAVK
+530 ALAQRSAVAAK
-541 EIGALIEESG
+541 EIKELIE
-551 KRVETGVQLV
+551 
-561 NDAGKT
+561 
-567 MQEMTQAVN
+567 N
-576 SVQSI
+576 SVSDAQSGI
-581 INEIVSASDEQAKGI
+581 KMAENAGDKVKQSVSAIEQTSMLINEVSASSAEQSSGVSQI
-596 GQVTIA
+596 NIA
-602 VNEMDGVTQQN
+602 VSQMDQVTQQN
-613 ASLVQEMA
+613 AGLVQQSASSADDLAERA
-621 AAATS
+621 AR
-626 LEDQAEQLAQS
+626 LRQLVAVFKTQ
-637 VQQFRL
+637 
-643 QA
+643 

>member
-322 LAVLIFSALLGIT
+322 LAVLIFSALLGIA

-517 QGRGFAVVASEVR
+517 HGKGFAVVASEVR
-530 NLASRSADAVK
+530 ALAQRSAVAAK
-541 EIGALIEESG
+541 EIKELIE
-551 KRVETGVQLV
+551 
-561 NDAGKT
+561 
-567 MQEMTQAVN
+567 N
-576 SVQSI
+576 SVSDAQSGI
-581 INEIVSASDEQAKGI
+581 KMAENAGDKVKQSVSAIEQTSMLINEVSASSAEQSSGVSQI
-596 GQVTIA
+596 NIA
-602 VNEMDGVTQQN
+602 VSQMDQVTQQN
-613 ASLVQEMA
+613 AGLVQQSASSADDLAERA
-621 AAATS
+621 AR
-626 LEDQAEQLAQS
+626 LRQLVAVFKTQ
-637 VQQFRL
+637 
-643 QA
+643 

>member
-299 MSDELSQQLTKQISA
+299 MSDELSQQLTKQISV

-322 LAVLIFSALLGIT
+322 LAVLIFSALLGIA

-517 QGRGFAVVASEVR
+517 HGKGFAVVASEVR
-530 NLASRSADAVK
+530 ALAQRSAVAAK
-541 EIGALIEESG
+541 EIKELIE
-551 KRVETGVQLV
+551 
-561 NDAGKT
+561 
-567 MQEMTQAVN
+567 N
-576 SVQSI
+576 SVSDAQSGI
-581 INEIVSASDEQAKGI
+581 KMAENAGDKVKQSVSAIEQTSMLINEVSASSAEQSSGVSQI
-596 GQVTIA
+596 NIA
-602 VNEMDGVTQQN
+602 VSQMDQVTQQN
-613 ASLVQEMA
+613 AGLVQQSASSADDLAERA
-621 AAATS
+621 AR
-626 LEDQAEQLAQS
+626 LRQLVAVFKTQ
-637 VQQFRL
+637 
-643 QA
+643 

>member
-517 QGRGFAVVASEVR
+517 HGKGFAVVASEVR
-530 NLASRSADAVK
+530 ALAQRSAVAAK
-541 EIGALIEESG
+541 EIKELIE
-551 KRVETGVQLV
+551 
-561 NDAGKT
+561 
-567 MQEMTQAVN
+567 N
-576 SVQSI
+576 SVSDAQSGI
-581 INEIVSASDEQAKGI
+581 KMAENAGDKVKQSVSAIEQTSMLINEVSASSAEQSSGVSQI
-596 GQVTIA
+596 NIA
-602 VNEMDGVTQQN
+602 VSQMDQVTQQN
-613 ASLVQEMA
+613 AGLVQQSASSADDLAERA
-621 AAATS
+621 AR
-626 LEDQAEQLAQS
+626 LRQLVAVFKTQ
-637 VQQFRL
+637 
-643 QA
+643 